1 MMKKFMVL
9 LASVLVLT
17 MILTG
22 CGKKD
27 ARLSEIQ
34 KAGKIVLGT
43 NATYPPYE
51 FHKQIDGKDTI
62 IGFDIAIGQA
72 IADELGVKLEVKDM
86 DFNGLLPALTAGKI
100 DMIIAGMTPTDA
112 RKKSVDFSKIYY
124 TAAQGVIVREEDKA
138 KFATMQSLDG
148 QKIGVQTSSIQED
161 IAKQQVKN
169 AEIKSLG
176 SVSDLIL
183 QLQTKKVDALIV
195 ELPVAQAYVSQN
207 PGLVIADAKP
217 KDDVG
222 GSAIAMQKNNPSLVA
237 EIDKVI
243 DQLIAEKKLDQYVQE
258 ASSQMAQE

>member
-1 MMKKFMVL
+1 MKKFTVL

-17 MILTG
+17 TILTG

-27 ARLSEIQ
+27 ARLGEIQ

-51 FHKQIDGKDTI
+51 FHKKIDGKDTV

-72 IADELGVKLEVKDM
+72 VADELGVKLEIKDM

-100 DMIIAGMTPTDA
+100 DMIIAGMTPTDE

-124 TAAQGVIVREEDKA
+124 TAAQGVIVRKEDKD
-138 KFATMQSLDG
+138 KFTTLESLDN
-148 QKIGVQTSSIQED
+148 QKIGVQTGSIQED
-161 IAKQQVKN
+161 IAKEQVKN
-169 AEIKSLG
+169 ADLKSLG
-176 SVSDLIL
+176 SVADLIL

-195 ELPVAQAYVSQN
+195 ELPVAEAYIAKA
-207 PGLVIADAKP
+207 PDLILADAKP

-222 GSAIAMQKNNPSLVA
+222 GSAIAVKKNNPSLVK

-243 DQLIAEKKLDQYVQE
+243 DKLIAEKKLDQYVQD
-258 ASSQMAQE
+258 ASNQMAQE